1 MKHISRNLNL
11 PPFCRC
17 LFLWKWCNPFPR
29 ARARLKHAHSFD
41 RCGAGERILFIHRAK
56 KKKFTTLKNTPFP
69 LNQSIEVHRRALVL
83 LLCLIPCH
91 RCEKSVR
98 ESRNSHH
105 FITQRDNIH
114 ARAHDTCVDQRGSG
128 AIIGDGDR
136 KSWDSRGPMIW
147 DNFSIFRTN
156 CAILTS
162 WIHARVV
169 GSRVDVVTLRDQLVR
184 VARFSCR
191 FFTAMAGNKAEK
203 KNQGSSVYFYAL
215 M

>member
-1 MKHISRNLNL
+1 MRNDL
-11 PPFCRC
+11 
-17 LFLWKWCNPFPR
+17 
-29 ARARLKHAHSFD
+29 
-41 RCGAGERILFIHRAK
+41 AK
-56 KKKFTTLKNTPFP
+56 FQKVLYTGFRTTLKNE
-69 LNQSIEVHRRALVL
+69 NQSCSE
-83 LLCLIPCH
+83 P
-91 RCEKSVR
+91 
-98 ESRNSHH
+98 
-105 FITQRDNIH
+105 
-114 ARAHDTCVDQRGSG
+114 G

-136 KSWDSRGPMIW
+136 KSWDSRRPMIW

-169 GSRVDVVTLRDQLVR
+169 GSRVDVVTLCDQLVR

-203 KNQGSSVYFYAL
+203 KNQGSSVYFYTL

>member
-1 MKHISRNLNL
+1 MLRFIAQALSARDKSRRGKRGSATYNPNRENEVSKIFIIS
-11 PPFCRC
+11 
-17 LFLWKWCNPFPR
+17 
-29 ARARLKHAHSFD
+29 
-41 RCGAGERILFIHRAK
+41 
-56 KKKFTTLKNTPFP
+56 
-69 LNQSIEVHRRALVL
+69 
-83 LLCLIPCH
+83 LLCV
-91 RCEKSVR
+91 RRVR
-98 ESRNSHH
+98 ER
-105 FITQRDNIH
+105 FL
-114 ARAHDTCVDQRGSG
+114 SG

-147 DNFSIFRTN
+147 DNFSFFRTN

-191 FFTAMAGNKAEK
+191 IFTAMAGNKAEK

-215 M
+215 MQWKRCVFQGL